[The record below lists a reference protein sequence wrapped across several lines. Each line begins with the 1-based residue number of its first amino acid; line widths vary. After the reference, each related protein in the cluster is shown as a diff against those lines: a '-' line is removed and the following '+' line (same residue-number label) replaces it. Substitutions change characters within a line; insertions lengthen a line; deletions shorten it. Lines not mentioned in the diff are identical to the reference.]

1 MSGPHLDGN
10 VPGNPACRFRVVPP
24 GRRLAI
30 LAPGTYTHL
39 NSEFCE
45 MTMDSLEPLVDLLK
59 TLGHPA
65 RLRILALLREGEL
78 CVCQINAVLGVATST
93 VSEHLTELRRAGLL
107 AERKDGRWV
116 HYALR
121 PRPGLE
127 GVLQALWPHLEAA
140 PQVAADREQARQVRQ
155 TPLLAVCAQEKT
167 KRVRPQAG
175 NPAAQ

>member
-93 VSEHLTELRRAGLL
+93 VSEHLTELRRA
-107 AERKDGRWV
+107 
-116 HYALR
+116 
-121 PRPGLE
+121 RPGLE